1 MRFRYCLLT
10 SRAVV
15 GVLTAASGSV
25 ATRQRCMAE
34 SRNISCFWCLT
45 DRTCAGFL
53 TLFGACSRLCDYPA
67 ILISTT
73 SRGPFML
80 TGSRNY
86 FFLHITTF
94 RASTGPFTCF
104 ATGSFCRYCPI
115 AKIMSGFIV
124 FSIIWAPR
132 HCALMPM
139 VRTIAFPSVTT
150 VMHMSRSYRRVCGI
164 GFIFVAVALPGL
176 LAFALA
182 RLLLGGFCFRCHC
195 RWHHGA
201 DHGKD
206 QEQ

>member
-1 MRFRYCLLT
+1 MRFCYCLFT

-25 ATRQRCMAE
+25 ATRQRRMAE
-34 SRNISCFWCLT
+34 SRNISCFCCLA

-67 ILISTT
+67 ILISTI
-73 SRGPFML
+73 SRGPFMI

-86 FFLHITTF
+86 FFLHIITF

-104 ATGSFCRYCPI
+104 ATGSRLSLSPLPSMIFFAIYTILR
-115 AKIMSGFIV
+115 A
-124 FSIIWAPR
+124 IWC
-132 HCALMPM
+132 CAYMPM
-139 VRTIAFPSVTT
+139 ACIIFATPCSITI
-150 VMHMSRSYRRVCGI
+150 MHMLCGLRRC
-164 GFIFVAVALPGL
+164 
-176 LAFALA
+176 
-182 RLLLGGFCFRCHC
+182 LLLTPRPRCHIIRCHC

-201 DHGKD
+201 DHGKG